1 MSTTRRKFNPE
12 EKAQIVLEILK
23 EEKSVSQLASEHG
36 IHTNVLNRWKSEVV
50 QNLSQLFVD
59 DRKGIT
65 KMKKEYEQQINELYA
80 EVGKL
85 TTQLSWLKKKN
96 LASNFTRE
104 ERIDLIEWDCSEHSI
119 LVQADLLNLNRT
131 SLYYKPVPPSP
142 EEIRLKHRIDEL
154 YTKHSFLG
162 YRKIAAIMNREG
174 DLIHENTVRKY
185 MREMGIMA
193 IYPGPNLSKRD
204 LQHRIYPYLL
214 RGLNIT
220 QPDQVWS
227 VDITYI
233 RMKQGWMYLYAIM
246 DWYSRFIVDWQ
257 LDQSLEIGFVLE
269 TMRRALA
276 KCKPAII
283 NSDQGSH
290 FTSPQYTDLLKENE
304 IRISMDGKGRAK
316 DNIVIERFWRSLK
329 YNEIYINDYTS
340 PRETRQGVERY
351 IHLHNHYLPHQS
363 LDNHTPAAVYNRDVV
378 LLSTCE

>member
-1 MSTTRRKFNPE
+1 
-12 EKAQIVLEILK
+12 
-23 EEKSVSQLASEHG
+23 
-36 IHTNVLNRWKSEVV
+36 
-50 QNLSQLFVD
+50 LS
-59 DRKGIT
+59 
-65 KMKKEYEQQINELYA
+65 
-80 EVGKL
+80 
-85 TTQLSWLKKKN
+85 
-96 LASNFTRE
+96 RE
-104 ERIDLIEWDCSEHSI
+104 ERIDLLEWDCPEHAIS
-119 LVQADLLNLNRT
+119 VQADLLSLNRS

-154 YTKHSFLG
+154 YTQHAFLG

-174 DLIHENTVRKY
+174 DAIHKNTVRRY
-185 MREMGIMA
+185 MREMGLMA

-214 RGLNIT
+214 RKLQIT

-233 RMKQGWMYLYAIM
+233 RMRHGWMYLYAIM
-246 DWYSRFIVDWQ
+246 DWYSRYIVDWQ

-269 TMRRALA
+269 TMKRALA
-276 KCKPAII
+276 RRKPGII

-290 FTSPQYTDLLKENE
+290 FTSPQYIDLLKENE
-304 IRISMDGKGRAK
+304 VRISMDGKGRAK

-329 YNEIYINDYTS
+329 YNEVYINDYNS
-340 PRETRQGVERY
+340 PREMRQGVERY

-363 LDNHTPAAVYNRDVV
+363 LQNHTPAAVYNRDIV

>member
-1 MSTTRRKFNPE
+1 MPTSRRTFTPE
-12 EKAQIVLEILK
+12 EKARIVLEILR
-23 EEKSVSQLASEHG
+23 EEKSISQLASEEG
-36 IHTNVLNRWKSEVV
+36 IHPNVLNRWKNEAT
-50 QNLSQLFVD
+50 QNLAQLFVD

-65 KMKKEYEQQINELYA
+65 KMKKEYEQQIEDLYA

-96 LASNFTRE
+96 LADNLSRA
-104 ERIDLIEWDCSEHSI
+104 ERLLLVEYGNAELSI
-119 LVQADLLNLNRT
+119 QTQADLLSLNRS

-154 YTKHSFLG
+154 YTRHSFMG
-162 YRKIAAIMNREG
+162 YRTIAAIMNREG
-174 DLIHENTVRKY
+174 DAIHPNTVRRY

-193 IYPGPNLSKRD
+193 IFPGPNLSKRD

-214 RGLNIT
+214 RKLSIT
-220 QPDQVWS
+220 APDQVWS

-233 RMKQGWMYLYAIM
+233 RMKQGWMYLYAVM

-257 LDQSLEIGFVLE
+257 LDQSLEIDFVLE
-269 TMRRALA
+269 TMKRALA
-276 KCKPAII
+276 RRVPSIV

-290 FTSPQYTDLLKENE
+290 FTSPKYIDLLKEKE
-304 IRISMDGKGRAK
+304 IRISMDGKGRAT

-329 YNEIYINDYTS
+329 YNEIYINEYGS
-340 PRETRQGVERY
+340 PRETRQGVGGY

-363 LDNHTPAAVYNRDVV
+363 LQNHTPAAVYNQEVM
-378 LLSTCE
+378 LLSTSD